1 MEMQFQF
8 QFYWWGCQIKTAKLR
23 HLILLLRVTYRA
35 PLEMLLGARIY
46 LQLTT
51 NLNAQ
56 LRQRKCFSNHQKNK
70 FFLQKGEKSE
80 EKAGERS

>member
-1 MEMQFQF
+1 
-8 QFYWWGCQIKTAKLR
+8 
-23 HLILLLRVTYRA
+23 
-35 PLEMLLGARIY
+35 MLLGARIY